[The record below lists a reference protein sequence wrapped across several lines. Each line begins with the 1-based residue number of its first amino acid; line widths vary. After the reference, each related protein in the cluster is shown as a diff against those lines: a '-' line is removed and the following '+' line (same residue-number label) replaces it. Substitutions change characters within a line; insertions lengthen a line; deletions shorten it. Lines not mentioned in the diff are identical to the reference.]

1 MFYGVCGVKSNL
13 ERPKGKIKLLSMIVL
28 LLLLFSLSFGKIFYT
43 KWDDAVSPIMFE
55 YVKRNIER
63 AEREGGSLFILE
75 LNTPGG
81 LETSMRQIIQEFQR
95 TPLPVIVYVYPPGGR
110 AASAGAIITVSADVA
125 VMAPGTNI
133 GAAHPVQVGGEKMEE
148 AVKEKALQDMLA
160 FVRSIAKEKGRN
172 PKVLERMVKESLSLT
187 PEEALKEGVIDFI
200 AENELDLLQKLNGRK
215 IKKHGRE
222 IVINTT
228 GLQVVRVEESL
239 RESFLKLIT
248 NPTVAYMLL
257 LIGFY
262 GIFFELYNP
271 GAIIPGAVGV
281 ISLLLGLYGLG
292 IIGINWLGLLLI
304 LAGILLLV
312 LELITPTFGGLA
324 IAGTIALAIG
334 SLVLISPES
343 PYGDIPKSVIA
354 TMVLATAF
362 FFLVAGRLGLKAQK
376 RKKMTGYEELIG
388 EEAEAITD
396 FENGRGKVFIKGEI
410 WNAVS
415 QDEIKKN
422 DRVLVKEV
430 KGLTLYVNKIHSS
443 ENL

>member
-1 MFYGVCGVKSNL
+1 M
-13 ERPKGKIKLLSMIVL
+13 VL
-28 LLLLFSLSFGKIFYT
+28 LLLLLVSLSFGKVFYA
-43 KWDDAVSPIMFE
+43 KWDDAVSPIMLE
-55 YVKRNIER
+55 YVKRNI
-63 AEREGGSLFILE
+63 AEAEKEGGSLFVLE

-95 TPLPVIVYVYPPGGR
+95 TPLPVVVYVYPPGGR

-133 GAAHPVQVGGEKMEE
+133 GAAHPVQVGGERMEE

-172 PKVLERMVKESLSLT
+172 QEVLERMVKESISLT
-187 PEEALKEGVIDFI
+187 PDEALKDGVIDLI
-200 AENELDLLQKLNGRK
+200 AVDRADLLQKLDGRK
-215 IKKHGRE
+215 VKKHGKE
-222 IVINTT
+222 IVIRTS
-228 GLQVVRVEESL
+228 GVAVIDVQESL
-239 RESFLKLIT
+239 RESFLRVIT

-271 GAIIPGAVGV
+271 GSIIPGAVGV
-281 ISLLLGLYGLG
+281 VSLLLGLYGLG

-312 LELITPTFGGLA
+312 LELVTPTFGGLA
-324 IAGTIALAIG
+324 IAGVIALAIG
-334 SLVLISPES
+334 SLVLISPDS
-343 PYGDIPKSVIA
+343 PYGDIPVSVIA
-354 TMVLATAF
+354 TMVFATAF

-388 EEAEAITD
+388 EEGEAITD
-396 FENGRGKVFIKGEI
+396 FKGGKGKVFIKGEI
-410 WNAVS
+410 WNAIS
-415 QDEIKKN
+415 QDDIKKE
-422 DRVLVKEV
+422 DKVLVEEV
-430 KGLTLYVNKIHSS
+430 RGLTLYVRKVR
-443 ENL
+443 